1 MDSLLQEIT
10 ALPGVFGCFVYS
22 GGQQQIA
29 GSKMP
34 SIFRKNNIAAIGSL
48 LARTVQIGGTAQLGF
63 KEIEIKFNKS
73 MLMARPLEDKALL
86 VLICE
91 PDANKSLIAMTAEML
106 ADDIEIAMVQGIVAQ
121 PISNPSSHP
130 AETIQASQVKEAE
143 VNEEITPVLE
153 QIKGALA
160 MAIGPIAAPV
170 MKDTIE
176 IWSRQ
181 NTPSLSSLP
190 ALASLLCSE
199 INNKKLEQKFMAE
212 VKKLLTK

>member
-1 MDSLLQEIT
+1 MDSLLQELT

-22 GGQQQIA
+22 GKRQIA

-34 SIFRKNNIAAIGSL
+34 PIFRKNNINAIGSL
-48 LARTVQIGGTAQLGF
+48 LARTFQIGRTAQLGF
-63 KEIEIKFNKS
+63 KEIEIKYNES
-73 MLMARPLEDKALL
+73 MLMIKPLADEALL

-91 PDANKSLIAMTAEML
+91 PNANKSLIAMTAGML
-106 ADDIEIAMVQGIVAQ
+106 AADIEIAMAQGIIAQ

-143 VNEEITPVLE
+143 VNEEINPALD
-153 QIKGALA
+153 QIKRALA

-170 MKDTIE
+170 MKDNIE

-190 ALASLLCSE
+190 ALAKLLCSE
-199 INNKKLEQKFMAE
+199 IDDKTLEQKFMAE
-212 VKKLLTK
+212 IRKFTT